1 MNQDLSDY
9 RKSYE
14 KFELV
19 EDKCPDNPIT
29 LFENWFEFADAS
41 KTVEEANAMNIS
53 TIGLDGFPKN
63 RVVLL
68 KQFSNDGFIFY
79 TNYNSEKGKAIANN
93 PNVCLSFFWPS
104 LERQIII
111 KGQVTKVTEEV
122 SDTYFNSR
130 PKGSRLGAWASNQ
143 SEVVANR
150 AILEDALKAKEEEY
164 EEKEVVV
171 RPKHWGG
178 YIAKPVSIEFWQGRP
193 NRMHDR
199 VRYQLEKDF
208 SWKLERLAP

>member
-29 LFENWFEFADAS
+29 LFENWFAFADAS
-41 KTVEEANAMNIS
+41 ETVEEANAMNIS

-68 KQFSNDGFIFY
+68 KQFSNEGFIFY

-111 KGQVTKVTEEV
+111 KGQVAKVTEEV

-143 SEVVANR
+143 SEVVASR
-150 AILEDALKAKEEEY
+150 VILEDALKAKEEEY
-164 EEKEVVV
+164 EEKEVV

>member
-29 LFENWFEFADAS
+29 LFENWFAFADAS
-41 KTVEEANAMNIS
+41 ETVEEANAMNIS

-68 KQFSNDGFIFY
+68 KQFSNEGFIFY

-164 EEKEVVV
+164 KEKEVV

-178 YIAKPVSIEFWQGRP
+178 YIARPVSIEFWQGRP